1 MPCPVNEKEY
11 DYSRKPIGWLKKT
24 VANDKPESPR
34 HAAAQRELEKREEQE
49 AHARWR
55 RRLGIKLLVMII
67 VGTLLLVGRYLY
79 YKHSGQ

>member
-1 MPCPVNEKEY
+1 MPCLMQEKEY

-34 HAAAQRELEKREEQE
+34 HAAAKSELEKREDQD

-55 RRLGIKLLVMII
+55 RRLFIKVIVMII
-67 VGTLLLVGRYLY
+67 AGTVLLVGRYLY
-79 YKHSGQ
+79 YKHSGE